1 MFSPTFA
8 SNYTIDDINSIF
20 NKKEY
25 TYPVTQEDKDFFKR
39 IYDIVM
45 CIDPLPKNFYE
56 VITRKLNFK
65 YTKPH
70 LIKIYRQLC
79 KSRDII
85 PSKDFERAMVKK
97 ATRGHSGVNVVT
109 IFTSGTQ
116 FGNGDENSIKNGGC
130 PKNCHYCPFEKDAG
144 GMPTQ
149 PRSYLST
156 EPGNMRATQN
166 KHHPIGQMFCRLDT
180 LEQMGHLNP
189 FYENN
194 SSKLEM
200 IISGGTFNF
209 YPQEYIEWFVTCM
222 YFAANVYFEYKE
234 TGKFS
239 RDISTYQEEQM
250 INEISSLRIIGLTIE
265 TRPDYLDPRKF
276 EKNCD
281 DQFKVIRFFRK
292 LGVTRVQIGLQHT
305 NDDVLEYVNRDCTD
319 EDNRAAIYFLKQNG
333 FKVDGHWMLDLPMPS
348 HLNPI
353 EEDTKMIKNVL
364 SDPAYELDQ
373 WKIYPTA
380 VTFDVNN
387 TIPHSKISEWY
398 RDGEYKPYAE
408 IDDGKYL
415 EEIIFQAMK
424 MMKPWIRVNRI
435 IRDFPEES
443 IEGGVS
449 CPNMRNNI
457 DLRMKKEGVECKCI
471 RTREVKLQKVNYDT
485 VVLKVR
491 HYEASNG
498 DEYFISFETDD
509 EKILIGYLR
518 LRLNRT
524 NDSTMPELH
533 NTAFI
538 RELHVLGKH
547 TELNKGTQGAQH
559 RGYGRRLIE
568 EAEKIAQQEG
578 FNRIAII
585 SGVGVREYYRKFEY
599 KLESTYM
606 VKEFTEKK
614 KQEVQEVDQDKF
626 ELIILVFGNLLLLI
640 ASNFKF
646 NQQGFDLNSFVS
658 ELVFIMCAYIVTFY
672 TGIHQIYFM
681 SFVIFFPL
689 IILIIYSFLLMFLI
703 IIRFYAGILPVYFLN
718 FIMLIGIII
727 KLVKFIF

>member
-1 MFSPTFA
+1 MFSTKFA
-8 SNYTIDDINSIF
+8 NNYTIDDIKSIF

-25 TYPVTQEDKDFFKR
+25 AYPVTQEDKDFFKSV
-39 IYDIVM
+39 YDIVM

-79 KSRDII
+79 KSKDII

-116 FGNGDENSIKNGGC
+116 FGKGADGDDDGDDEENLIKNGGC
-130 PKNCHYCPFEKDAG
+130 PKNCHYCPFEKDADG
-144 GMPTQ
+144 TPTQ

-166 KHHPIGQMFCRLDT
+166 KHHPVGQMFCRLDT
-180 LEQMGHLNP
+180 LEQMGHINP

-250 INEISSLRIIGLTIE
+250 INEISPLRIIGLTIE

-276 EKNCD
+276 EKGCD

-305 NDDVLEYVNRDCTD
+305 NDEVLKFVNRDCTD
-319 EDNRAAIYFLKQNG
+319 KDNRNAIYFLKQNG

-353 EEDTKMIKNVL
+353 EEDTKMIETVL

-398 RDGEYKPYAE
+398 RDGDYKPYAE
-408 IDDGKYL
+408 IDDGKHL

-457 DLRMKKEGVECKCI
+457 DERMKKEGVRCKCI
-471 RTREVKLQKVNYDT
+471 RSREIKLQKIDYDT
-485 VVLKVR
+485 VKLKVR
-491 HYEASNG
+491 QYEGSEG
-498 DEYFISFETDD
+498 DEYFISFETND
-509 EKILIGYLR
+509 EKTLVGYLR
-518 LRLNRT
+518 LRMNQT

-568 EAEKIAQQEG
+568 EAEKIAGEKG
-578 FNRIAII
+578 FSRIAII
-585 SGVGVREYYRKFEY
+585 SGVGVREYYRKFGY
-599 KLESTYM
+599 TLDSTYM
-606 VKEFTEKK
+606 VKKLTPKK
-614 KQEVQEVDQDKF
+614 KQWIYDPIYGAFNPICFVF
-626 ELIILVFGNLLLLI
+626 ELF
-640 ASNFKF
+640 
-646 NQQGFDLNSFVS
+646 
-658 ELVFIMCAYIVTFY
+658 FIMFAYIIQYY
-672 TGIHQIYFM
+672 TGFRAM
-681 SFVIFFPL
+681 
-689 IILIIYSFLLMFLI
+689 
-703 IIRFYAGILPVYFLN
+703 N
-718 FIMLIGIII
+718 FIEAYLLFFVVIVPLKSLI
-727 KLVKFIF
+727 